1 MKKEQVKKTIREQIS
16 KIIKDQNNSNQEEY
30 YDPATTC
37 VGRGSCCRNNKT
49 GKITSAN
56 FNQDYNK
63 RITCSC
69 SEGHRKINCSPK
81 K

>member
-1 MKKEQVKKTIREQIS
+1 MKNTQIRKTIREQIS
-16 KIIKDQNNSNQEEY
+16 KMMKEKSNSGQEEY

-37 VGRGSCCRNNKT
+37 VGRGSCCKNYET
-49 GKITSAN
+49 GKIKSAN
-56 FNQDYNK
+56 FYQNHNK

-69 SEGHRKINCSPK
+69 SKGYRKINCSPK

>member
-1 MKKEQVKKTIREQIS
+1 MKKIQLRKTIREQIS
-16 KIIKDQNNSNQEEY
+16 KAIKEQSNSEQRDSH
-30 YDPATTC
+30 DPRTTC

-56 FNQDYNK
+56 FHQDYNK